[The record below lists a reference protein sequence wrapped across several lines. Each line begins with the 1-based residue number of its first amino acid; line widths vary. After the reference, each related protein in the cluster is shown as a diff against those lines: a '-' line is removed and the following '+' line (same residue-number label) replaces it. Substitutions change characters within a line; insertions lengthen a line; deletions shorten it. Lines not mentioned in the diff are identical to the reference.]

1 MKQFCGFGL
10 MLVLVGCSASE
21 PPGDHAADDDLLQ
34 EVGEAVTCGP
44 SLQRYPVAGPHNG
57 GYDANA
63 LNYTCPAHPGSSPDN
78 SDYIGGSHYGND
90 IFGPKGTPIV
100 APVNGTIVKAGWN
113 TVGGNRVTVQ
123 DGCGWSYYHAHL
135 TTIAVSEGQKVSA
148 GQVIGTLGNT
158 GSASGT
164 SPHLH
169 FSIYPGVYEQGID
182 PFPHLQAVDHT
193 SCPQQ
198 CKPHCEGSKIVSADC
213 GVGDCGVY
221 GATCV
226 DDAKGVRCA
235 SVFCPAVGQT
245 KVCVNDKLIGDC
257 NDGAISTGDCSVYG
271 AGCVS
276 DAKGARCVVV
286 FCLDKPTVAHDV
298 CLPDGQLAHC
308 NDLGGITTEK
318 CPASAP
324 CTQGGGSAQ
333 CGAPKP
339 SPGGGGASGASG
351 SAGAAG
357 DDGSG
362 GASGASGG
370 SGGSGGKA
378 GGAGAASG
386 GSGAISPKSGTT
398 ELDEGCSVTGPG
410 QRRSS
415 EGWLVLAGL
424 LAAVRRRDRGG
435 APGVG
440 AAHG

>member
-1 MKQFCGFGL
+1 MNRLLC
-10 MLVLVGCSASE
+10 LVLALLGLALFGCSAAQPTDEPEDDACEEPAVALVSE
-21 PPGDHAADDDLLQ
+21 ELSSISCAEHGDTGYSSGNAFPIT
-34 EVGEAVTCGP
+34 VVTVDGK
-44 SLQRYPVAGPHNG
+44 PVERST
-57 GYDANA
+57 ANA
-63 LNYTCPAHPGSSPDN
+63 YYVMAQAAAAAGVNIQIVSGFRTMAQQQYLYGCYVNCSCNSCNLAAKPGYSNHQSGHALDLNTSSSGVLNWLNAHGAAYGFKRTVPSEAWHWEWWGGGPG
-78 SDYIGGSHYGND
+78 GG
-90 IFGPKGTPIV
+90 PCGT
-100 APVNGTIVKAGWN
+100 
-113 TVGGNRVTVQ
+113 
-123 DGCGWSYYHAHL
+123 
-135 TTIAVSEGQKVSA
+135 
-148 GQVIGTLGNT
+148 
-158 GSASGT
+158 
-164 SPHLH
+164 
-169 FSIYPGVYEQGID
+169 
-182 PFPHLQAVDHT
+182 
-193 SCPQQ
+193 
-198 CKPHCEGSKIVSADC
+198 CKPHCEGSLIVSTDC
-213 GVGDCGVY
+213 GKGDCGAY

-226 DDAKGVRCA
+226 DDSKGVRCA
-235 SVFCPAVGQT
+235 SVFCPAVGQK

-398 ELDEGCSVTGPG
+398 ELDEGCSIAGAG
-410 QRRSS
+410 QQRSS

-424 LAAVRRRDRGG
+424 LAAARRRNRGG

-440 AAHG
+440 AEHG